1 MKAVSLCKTLR
12 FPIFCYCTFLYRSI
26 LGVLYFRL
34 CFSYL
39 RNLKT
44 LSYENSTI
52 NKIDAE
58 LNVDKTEHIKDLT
71 YNQSNSVVTSQDA
84 TEVASAFWADINSAT
99 RAKVDNPEY
108 ELSTIYSGN
117 EPQMYVF
124 NFKNGGF
131 VVVSATKDYY
141 PILAYSEDGTFPV
154 GEEKSGLKVWLNETK
169 QAIFNSAQQES
180 SVKGAIR
187 MMWNQYELQ
196 DQTMINENAR
206 ATNSSASLALLQR
219 LEYYYIMTSGSGGWT
234 FVPLSQ
240 AANAFA
246 QYGLSVEYQ
255 YLCNRAQYNNSALDE
270 TLIGWRIER
279 VDGGTYGPFL
289 NTAWHQG
296 NPFNADLN
304 HKVGCGAIAVSQLM
318 NYYKQ
323 PATFTVGGTTYN
335 WSNITDIPSPGSN
348 HSKLVKYV
356 YYNIGTSY
364 WDLELLDFAFTRP
377 NDLEY
382 GLETM
387 GYNVTQRDHN
397 SANVINELKANRP
410 VIMLGSATNVMINFD
425 DIEYIGNSHYW
436 VCDGLKDVT
445 YYFSYFTEWQPYGN
459 GTMVPGWYSFESPS
473 RIESNNATKS
483 FHMNWGWNEYGAN
496 HYNGW
501 FLGESTDSG
510 NGNYIYNRKDFLITV
525 DQ

>member
-1 MKAVSLCKTLR
+1 MK
-12 FPIFCYCTFLYRSI
+12 PI
-26 LGVLYFRL
+26 
-34 CFSYL
+34 SYKEHL
-39 RNLKT
+39 SKLKFIAISAIVM
-44 LSYENSTI
+44 LSTSCDENSTI

-58 LNVDKTEHIKDLT
+58 LNVDKTEYIKDFT
-71 YNQSNSVVTSQDA
+71 CNQDSSVVTSQNA
-84 TEVASAFWADINSAT
+84 TEVASTFWADFNSAT

-154 GEEKSGLKVWLNETK
+154 GEEKYGLKIWLNETK
-169 QAIFNSAQQES
+169 HAISNSTQQEN
-180 SVKGAIR
+180 SVKAAIR

-196 DQTMINENAR
+196 DQTMINENTR

-219 LEYYYIMTSGSGGWT
+219 LEYYYRMTSGSGGWT

-270 TLIGWRIER
+270 TLIGWRVVR
-279 VDGGTYGPFL
+279 VDGGTFGPFL

-296 NPFNADLN
+296 SPFNADLN
-304 HKVGCGAIAVSQLM
+304 HKAGCGAIAVSQLM
-318 NYYKQ
+318 NYYKH

-335 WSNITDIPSPGSN
+335 WSNIPDVPSQGSN

-377 NDLEY
+377 SDLEY

-387 GYNVTQRDHN
+387 GYNVTQQNHN
-397 SANVINELKANRP
+397 PVKVINELKSYRP
-410 VIMLGSATNVMINFD
+410 VIMLGNSNNVMIDFD

-436 VCDGLKDVT
+436 VCDGVKDVE
-445 YYFSYFTEWQPYGN
+445 YYFEYFTEWQPYGN
-459 GTMVPGWYSFESPS
+459 GTMTPGWYSFESPN
-473 RIESNNATKS
+473 RIESNINYRS
-483 FHMNWGWNEYGAN
+483 FHMNWGWGDSEEH

-501 FLGESTDSG
+501 FQGDSVDSG

>member
-1 MKAVSLCKTLR
+1 M
-12 FPIFCYCTFLYRSI
+12 
-26 LGVLYFRL
+26 LYFRL

-219 LEYYYIMTSGSGGWT
+219 LEYYYRMTSGSGGWT

-270 TLIGWRIER
+270 TLIGWRVDR
-279 VDGGTYGPFL
+279 VGDTYGPLL
-289 NTAWHQG
+289 NTAWHQDY
-296 NPFNADLN
+296 PFNANLSNDA
-304 HKVGCGAIAVSQLM
+304 GCGAIAVSQVM
-318 NYYKQ
+318 NYYKH
-323 PATFTVGGTTYN
+323 PATFTVGGITYN
-335 WSNITDIPSPGSN
+335 WNNIPNDPSPNSN
-348 HSKLVKYV
+348 QAKLVEFV
-356 YYNIGTSY
+356 YNKIDSKKGVLDTGLGDFVYTTPG
-364 WDLELLDFAFTRP
+364 DLAS
-377 NDLEY
+377 
-382 GLETM
+382 GLRSM
-387 GYNVTQRDHN
+387 GYNVTRQNHN
-397 SANVINELKANRP
+397 YNNVISELSNNRP
-410 VIMLGSATNVMINFD
+410 VIMLGND
-425 DIEYIGNSHYW
+425 DNLPDVGNIAYLGSSHYW
-436 VCDGLKDVT
+436 VCDGVNDIE
-445 YYFSYFTEWQPYGN
+445 YYFEYFTEWQPYGN
-459 GTMVPGWYSFESPS
+459 GTMTPGWYSFESPN
-473 RIESNNATKS
+473 RIESNYNYRS
-483 FHMNWGWNEYGAN
+483 FHMNWGWGDSETH

-501 FLGESTDSG
+501 FQGDSVDSG
-510 NGNYIYNRKDFLITV
+510 NGNYEHNREDFLISV
-525 DQ
+525 AQ